1 MARKAKAEAATVAS
15 ASKPAGAFVCVESGF
30 YAGLEWPLDRECT
43 VIGRGR
49 TADLVL
55 SEATISRAHAV
66 LGYESGKVFVEDLGS
81 TNGTLVNGVRERRVL
96 LADGDELSM
105 GKLQLKIRV
114 APDAGAAH
122 G

>member
-1 MARKAKAEAATVAS
+1 MGRKAKAETETVAG
-15 ASKPAGAFVCVESGF
+15 ASKPGGGFVCVESGF
-30 YAGLEWPLDRECT
+30 YAGLEWALDRDCT

-66 LGYESGKVFVEDLGS
+66 LGYEAGKLFVEDLGS

-96 LADGDELSM
+96 LADGDELQM
-105 GKLQLKIRV
+105 GKLQLKIRL
-114 APDAGAAH
+114 APEAAARH

>member
-1 MARKAKAEAATVAS
+1 MGRKAKAECENAEG
-15 ASKPAGAFVCVESGF
+15 AGKTCGAVVRVESGF
-30 YAGLEWPLDRECT
+30 YAGLEWALDRECT

-49 TADLVL
+49 NADLVL

-66 LGYESGKVFVEDLGS
+66 LGYEAGKLFLEDLGS

-96 LADGDELSM
+96 LADGDELQM
-105 GKLQLKIRV
+105 GKLQLKIRL
-114 APDAGAAH
+114 APEAAAQH